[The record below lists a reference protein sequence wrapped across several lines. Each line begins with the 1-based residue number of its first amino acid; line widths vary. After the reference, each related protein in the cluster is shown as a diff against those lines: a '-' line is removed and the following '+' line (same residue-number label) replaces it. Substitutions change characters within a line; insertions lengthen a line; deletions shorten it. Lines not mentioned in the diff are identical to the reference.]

1 VVNTLARAAALALGF
16 LCVAAS
22 AAVGDPTSI
31 TVIVGGQ
38 HITLPAPA
46 TQVEITANREQVRR
60 FFETITPEVGRSL
73 AAFAPP
79 EDVGLM
85 EKGLHMTCWAAV
97 FSIRELE
104 SQTIGE
110 LDFQE
115 LRSVMRS
122 SWEAELTQAEAEAD
136 TELAKASDRISRE
149 FSVDMAFSTND
160 IVPVKVFQDDED
172 SFGTI
177 MRTRSEI
184 RTATESLQIELVTT
198 TTLLRVKDRVL
209 VLNYYLEYSDLS
221 VIEAASIAASQWTAA
236 IRAANLAP

>member
-1 VVNTLARAAALALGF
+1 
-16 LCVAAS
+16 
-22 AAVGDPTSI
+22 
-31 TVIVGGQ
+31 
-38 HITLPAPA
+38 
-46 TQVEITANREQVRR
+46 
-60 FFETITPEVGRSL
+60 
-73 AAFAPP
+73 
-79 EDVGLM
+79 M

-104 SQTIGE
+104 DQTIGE

-122 SWEAELTQAEAEAD
+122 SWEAELAQAEAEAD
-136 TELAKASDRISRE
+136 AELAKASDRISRE

-184 RTATESLQIELVTT
+184 KTATESLQIELVTT

-209 VLNYYLEYSDLS
+209 VINYYLEYSDPS
-221 VIEAASIAASQWTAA
+221 VIEAASLAASQWTAA
-236 IRAANLAP
+236 IVAANR